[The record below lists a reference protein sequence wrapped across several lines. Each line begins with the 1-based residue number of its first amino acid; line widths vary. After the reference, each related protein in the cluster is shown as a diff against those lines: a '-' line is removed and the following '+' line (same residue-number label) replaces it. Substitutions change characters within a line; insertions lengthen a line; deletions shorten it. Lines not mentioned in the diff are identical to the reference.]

1 MTSLIKKRKHYKP
14 LLWIPENVYLDFVI
28 HKNFVF
34 VTSIILFKKNNI
46 KDINNFQL
54 NSTIDLNGVNLETCS
69 FEVSLDNQSFYDIDV
84 NKFFINDELISI
96 PISDYVS
103 EVRIVS
109 KIKLYPADNTS
120 LEGLYESNKMLCT
133 QCEPEGFRKITWF
146 PDRPDCLTTFKVR
159 IEAPLSCSTILS
171 NGNLIEKGILNDNNG
186 NPIRH
191 FKVWDDP
198 FPKPSYLFALVVG
211 SLEVTSS
218 SFVTSSNK
226 KINLEIYTE
235 IGNKNLTQHA
245 MNCLKKA
252 MEWDQLK
259 YGLEYDLE
267 CFMIVAVSH
276 FNMGAMENKGLN
288 IFNSK
293 FILADLNTATDL
305 DLKNIESIVAHEYFH
320 NWTGN
325 RVTCRDWFQL
335 TLKEGLTVFRDQE
348 FSADMNNR
356 GVKRIEDVMLLRSIQ
371 FPEDSGSNKHPIR
384 PDEYQEINN
393 FYTPTVY
400 EKGAEVIRMIHNY
413 LGADLYRKGIDVYFE
428 KFDGKAVTCED
439 FLEALSRGSNI
450 DLNLFKKWYSQAGTP
465 ELNIQRD
472 HNNDGLTLSF
482 SQSIN
487 KIESCLP
494 IPITI
499 SLIDIHGYP
508 VQFSINNLN
517 MKYEHVF
524 LLSKNK
530 DNIILTGFKNKI
542 VPSLLRGFS
551 APVNIKTDLNF
562 EENIHILKFDND
574 SFNKWESIQNLYISS
589 FKDIEKIDL
598 IISVLKN
605 FLIKELLNPSLMA
618 CLLELPSRTT
628 LEGLSHISDPIDIF
642 ESRVKLSKQIALR
655 LKDPFEQTALKLFN
669 DNIDRSEKYEE
680 RSLLSKILN
689 YLVLIKSETGIELA
703 QNITL
708 SKNMTLSSIGLKSLC
723 QDNSENSIKHLN
735 NFYSKWS
742 NNSLV
747 LEKWFEMMSILN
759 IKGEGINFIKKLLSH
774 DAFDYKSPNKL
785 RSVLGV
791 FQRENTL
798 LFHANDCSGYNFVS
812 EQISL
817 IDSFNSQ
824 AAARLVL
831 PLTRFNNYTDDR
843 KKKMKNSLSEIYKKK
858 RLSSDLSEI
867 IAKALK

>member
-14 LLWIPENVYLDFVI
+14 LLWIPKNVYLDFVI

-96 PISDYVS
+96 PISDDVS

-146 PDRPDCLTTFKVR
+146 PDRPDCLTIFKVR

-400 EKGAEVIRMIHNY
+400 EKGAEVIRMIYNY

-428 KFDGKAVTCED
+428 MFDGKAVTCED

-472 HNNDGLTLSF
+472 YNNDGLTLSF

-858 RLSSDLSEI
+858 KISSDLSEI

>member
-1 MTSLIKKRKHYKP
+1 M
-14 LLWIPENVYLDFVI
+14 
-28 HKNFVF
+28 
-34 VTSIILFKKNNI
+34 
-46 KDINNFQL
+46 
-54 NSTIDLNGVNLETCS
+54 NGVNLETCS

-96 PISDYVS
+96 PISDDVS

-146 PDRPDCLTTFKVR
+146 PDRPDCLTIFKVR

-400 EKGAEVIRMIHNY
+400 EKGAEVIRMIYNY
-413 LGADLYRKGIDVYFE
+413 LGAELYRKGIDVYFE
-428 KFDGKAVTCED
+428 MFDGKAVTCED

-450 DLNLFKKWYSQAGTP
+450 DLDLFKKWYSQAGTP

-669 DNIDRSEKYEE
+669 DDIDRSEKYEE

-798 LFHANDCSGYNFVS
+798 LFHANDSSGYNFVS

-843 KKKMKNSLSEIYKKK
+843 KNKMKNSLSEIYKKK
-858 RLSSDLSEI
+858 KISSDLSEI

>member
-1 MTSLIKKRKHYKP
+1 
-14 LLWIPENVYLDFVI
+14 
-28 HKNFVF
+28 
-34 VTSIILFKKNNI
+34 
-46 KDINNFQL
+46 
-54 NSTIDLNGVNLETCS
+54 
-69 FEVSLDNQSFYDIDV
+69 
-84 NKFFINDELISI
+84 
-96 PISDYVS
+96 
-103 EVRIVS
+103 
-109 KIKLYPADNTS
+109 
-120 LEGLYESNKMLCT
+120 
-133 QCEPEGFRKITWF
+133 
-146 PDRPDCLTTFKVR
+146 
-159 IEAPLSCSTILS
+159 
-171 NGNLIEKGILNDNNG
+171 
-186 NPIRH
+186 
-191 FKVWDDP
+191 
-198 FPKPSYLFALVVG
+198 
-211 SLEVTSS
+211 
-218 SFVTSSNK
+218 
-226 KINLEIYTE
+226 
-235 IGNKNLTQHA
+235 
-245 MNCLKKA
+245 
-252 MEWDQLK
+252 
-259 YGLEYDLE
+259 
-267 CFMIVAVSH
+267 
-276 FNMGAMENKGLN
+276 
-288 IFNSK
+288 
-293 FILADLNTATDL
+293 
-305 DLKNIESIVAHEYFH
+305 
-320 NWTGN
+320 
-325 RVTCRDWFQL
+325 
-335 TLKEGLTVFRDQE
+335 
-348 FSADMNNR
+348 
-356 GVKRIEDVMLLRSIQ
+356 
-371 FPEDSGSNKHPIR
+371 
-384 PDEYQEINN
+384 
-393 FYTPTVY
+393 
-400 EKGAEVIRMIHNY
+400 
-413 LGADLYRKGIDVYFE
+413 
-428 KFDGKAVTCED
+428 
-439 FLEALSRGSNI
+439 
-450 DLNLFKKWYSQAGTP
+450 
-465 ELNIQRD
+465 
-472 HNNDGLTLSF
+472 
-482 SQSIN
+482 
-487 KIESCLP
+487 
-494 IPITI
+494 
-499 SLIDIHGYP
+499 
-508 VQFSINNLN
+508 

-812 EQISL
+812 EQICL

-843 KKKMKNSLSEIYKKK
+843 KKKMKNSLYKIYKKK
-858 RLSSDLSEI
+858 KLSSDLSEI

>member
-96 PISDYVS
+96 PISDDVS
-103 EVRIVS
+103 EVRVVS
-109 KIKLYPADNTS
+109 KIKLYPTDNTS

-400 EKGAEVIRMIHNY
+400 EKGAEVIRMIYNY
-413 LGADLYRKGIDVYFE
+413 LGAELYRKGIDVYFE
-428 KFDGKAVTCED
+428 MFDGKAVTCED

-450 DLNLFKKWYSQAGTP
+450 DLDLFKKWYSQAGTP

-472 HNNDGLTLSF
+472 YNNDGLTLSF

-812 EQISL
+812 EQICL

-843 KKKMKNSLSEIYKKK
+843 KKKMKNSLYKIYKKK
-858 RLSSDLSEI
+858 KLSSDLSEI